1 MVVKKVYRKGPN
13 LSIWSTKKIVI
24 DNAQNFNNK
33 MAVEL
38 CVKWKIKYYIS
49 SPYKQKNE
57 HCRSCQHE
65 CQEDYL
71 EDYGHLKR
79 LA

>member
-38 CVKWKIKYYIS
+38 CAK
-49 SPYKQKNE
+49 
-57 HCRSCQHE
+57 
-65 CQEDYL
+65 
-71 EDYGHLKR
+71 
-79 LA
+79 